1 MAALLPKLL
10 MIAWLVFGLMVFGI
24 IIWMLVS
31 SDSITAE
38 MERQQ
43 PRAKMALE
51 AGGDAPSKE
60 APSETN
66 KLPTLEKTAGVKNK
80 TPGRK
85 IAKPKVPESENAKP
99 SLDTKP
105 LLSKELKKAT
115 LQLHPHPDPQL
126 IERAPLDPLLIVGKD
141 GRQPWRVYSR
151 PFSKLE
157 KKARI
162 AIVFTGLGVSA
173 MATESVIQNT
183 PGAVTL
189 AFAPF
194 SRRLKDWIDISRAAG
209 HEVLVS
215 LPMEPIDY
223 PINDPGPYT
232 LLTSLPHEQN
242 KLRIHWVL
250 SRLTGYVGVST
261 FMASKCTTKPEALK
275 PVIAELQSRGLLLLD
290 IPENPLSAAM
300 AMAKKM
306 KMPVAGRD
314 VFIDSIATRTS
325 INARLAQ
332 AEKIAKTRGWA
343 VAIAQPYPVTITQI
357 ARWAKDIRSRG
368 LVLAPISAIAQAS
381 LKQ

>member
-1 MAALLPKLL
+1 M
-10 MIAWLVFGLMVFGI
+10 
-24 IIWMLVS
+24 
-31 SDSITAE
+31 
-38 MERQQ
+38 
-43 PRAKMALE
+43 
-51 AGGDAPSKE
+51 
-60 APSETN
+60 
-66 KLPTLEKTAGVKNK
+66 
-80 TPGRK
+80 
-85 IAKPKVPESENAKP
+85 
-99 SLDTKP
+99 
-105 LLSKELKKAT
+105 
-115 LQLHPHPDPQL
+115 
-126 IERAPLDPLLIVGKD
+126 
-141 GRQPWRVYSR
+141 
-151 PFSKLE
+151 
-157 KKARI
+157 
-162 AIVFTGLGVSA
+162 FTGLGVSA

-343 VAIAQPYPVTITQI
+343 VAIARPYPVTITQI

>member
-1 MAALLPKLL
+1 LAALSPKLL
-10 MIAWLVFGLMVFGI
+10 MIAWLVFGLTFFGI
-24 IIWMLVS
+24 TIWMLVS
-31 SDSITAE
+31 SDSIVAE

-43 PRAKMALE
+43 PSAKIALE
-51 AGGDAPSKE
+51 AGGLAPSKK
-60 APSETN
+60 APPDKS
-66 KLPTLEKTAGVKNK
+66 KLPVLEKPTGTKNK

-85 IAKPKVPESENAKP
+85 IAKPKAPESENAKS
-99 SLDTKP
+99 SLDKKP
-105 LLSKELKKAT
+105 LLSKKLKKAT

-126 IERAPLDPLLIVGKD
+126 IERAPLGPLPIVGKD

-209 HEVLVS
+209 HEVLVN

-232 LLTSLPHEQN
+232 LLTSLPQEQN

-261 FMASKCTTKPEALK
+261 FMASKFTTKPEALE
-275 PVIAELQSRGLLLLD
+275 PVITELKSRGLLLLD
-290 IPENPLSAAM
+290 IRENPLSGAM
-300 AMAKKM
+300 RIAKKM
-306 KMPVAGRD
+306 KMPVASRD
-314 VFIDSIATRTS
+314 VFIDGIATRAS
-325 INARLAQ
+325 IKARLAQ
-332 AEKIAKTRGWA
+332 VEQIAKKRGSA
-343 VAIAQPYPVTITQI
+343 VGIARPYPVSITEV

-381 LKQ
+381 IKR